1 MDDNLDRGARAV
13 LEFWFGAV
21 DGNASR
27 AEWFR
32 KDAVFDSN
40 IARQFGATIEAALTG
55 GLGEWASGPRGAL
68 ARIVVLDQFT
78 RNVFRDTARAFAGDA
93 LALAAAREMVK
104 HGWDRLLPPVQR
116 QFAYLPFEHAED
128 MAAQDESIRLYSALA
143 AEHPASADTLIWAEK
158 HRVIIQR
165 FGRYPHRNA
174 ALGRASTAEELV
186 FLAEPGSRF

>member
-32 KDAVFDSN
+32 TDAVFDSN

-143 AEHPASADTLIWAEK
+143 AEHPASADTLISAVK
-158 HRVIIQR
+158 HGVIIQR
-165 FGRYPHRNA
+165 FGSYPHRNA